1 MTIEEMKKALETRQ
15 SKERVVHVDDYIITV
30 RLGFAFDE
38 VAKAAE
44 ELYQQTLLI
53 DDETLCM
60 YDIYCKEI
68 FEFYTFIKY
77 FTNFDVSEI
86 LTVDDKVVLF
96 DYLYPYLGD
105 SCECHDGMW
114 LIRKMSDRMSDSAK
128 TLYHGRNSIVNKLSV
143 MAKDM
148 DINEDWIAEFAK
160 SREVNQ
166 EMVNMIGTY
175 QKTKEREEKAKPT
188 IGGNVVGLDQ
198 FGKKG

>member
-1 MTIEEMKKALETRQ
+1 
-15 SKERVVHVDDYIITV
+15 
-30 RLGFAFDE
+30 
-38 VAKAAE
+38 
-44 ELYQQTLLI
+44 
-53 DDETLCM
+53 
-60 YDIYCKEI
+60 
-68 FEFYTFIKY
+68 
-77 FTNFDVSEI
+77 
-86 LTVDDKVVLF
+86 
-96 DYLYPYLGD
+96 
-105 SCECHDGMW
+105 
-114 LIRKMSDRMSDSAK
+114 MSDSAK